1 MSVVAAIGW
10 GAFASASLYIGQALA
25 APLGRS
31 FRVVG
36 LVMGFGAGTLLSA
49 VAQPAVRYSARSGF
63 SQRSIVHTGRIPT
76 DS

>member
-10 GAFASASLYIGQALA
+10 GAFASASLYIGQA
-25 APLGRS
+25 LGRS